1 MSHPNNN
8 INVGA
13 CDVNNHQAY
22 GFHGDDT
29 NYDYLYRSEDEAAY
43 REFYGLDDDDSYQYH
58 FGFNGNNAQNW
69 NNENNVDGAALNA
82 ALQVEEDEATRNE
95 RLFKQFILNFHNGN
109 YDDDEINAALSS
121 FSAPDDESYNNDGAP
136 PADDNW
142 QEERRTQAITILRNQ
157 MEMQIQMAPLD
168 LGVLSSFQLGPD
180 DPSFQ
185 SANDMLVEN
194 RPIQLDEMLDLWKRL
209 GIAYSKT
216 KQVRHTNT
224 LQITNVEISK
234 EVMDMLLAT
243 NLGGKIDR
251 CIKFTNTNLCGE
263 GIISLSKLIQNN
275 PTVNSLHLNHN
286 PITDINAATTLS
298 KALKPRLLMNNLDLS
313 NCNLGNDSNVL
324 AAVLQS
330 DVMMMVLDYN
340 NISSP
345 GAVKIAEYLEDNPP
359 VQNLRLNNN
368 NFTDE
373 DASLF
378 AQALKK
384 NTNLRFLF
392 LENNRFAAEGIK
404 SLIKAVYDPTTLNS
418 ISESN
423 HKCLLYVLPPE
434 ESTNI
439 QSHISRIRL
448 TNYGRIG
455 KVLLALHSKESMLH
469 YLDEKFPVELM
480 PEVLAFVQKEPNRGK
495 VRSMMYHSCGTA
507 HLHST
512 PFVVLYRQ
520 APRRGREISRNTLS
534 ENGE

>member
-8 INVGA
+8 VGA
-13 CDVNNHQAY
+13 CVNNNHQAY

-43 REFYGLDDDDSYQYH
+43 REFYGLDDNDDSYQYH
-58 FGFNGNNAQNW
+58 FGFNGNN
-69 NNENNVDGAALNA
+69 ENNVDGAAINA
-82 ALQVEEDEATRNE
+82 ALQIEEDEATRNE

-109 YDDDEINAALSS
+109 YDDEINAALSS
-121 FSAPDDESYNNDGAP
+121 FSASNSDESYNVGAP
-136 PADDNW
+136 PANNW
-142 QEERRTQAITILRNQ
+142 QEERRVQAITILRNQ
-157 MEMQIQMAPLD
+157 MEMQIQMATLD

-185 SANDMLVEN
+185 SANDMLAES

-209 GIAYSKT
+209 GVAFSKT

-224 LQITNVEISK
+224 LQIKNVEISK
-234 EVMDMLLAT
+234 EVMDMLVAT
-243 NLGGKIDR
+243 NIGGKIDR

-275 PTVNSLHLNHN
+275 PTVNSLQLTHN
-286 PITDINAATTLS
+286 SITDINAAVTLS

-313 NCNLGNDSNVL
+313 NCNLGNDPNIL
-324 AAVLQS
+324 AAILQS
-330 DVMMMVLDYN
+330 DVMMMTLDYN

-392 LENNRFAAEGIK
+392 LEGNSFTAEGIK
-404 SLIKAVYDPTTLNS
+404 SLIKAVYDPTSLNS

-423 HKCLLYVLPPE
+423 HKCLLYILPPE
-434 ESTNI
+434 E
-439 QSHISRIRL
+439 L
-448 TNYGRIG
+448 TTI
-455 KVLLALHSKESMLH
+455 LHLP
-469 YLDEKFPVELM
+469 YQLCELR
-480 PEVLAFVQKEPNRGK
+480 KNRK
-495 VRSMMYHSCGTA
+495 SITCIT
-507 HLHST
+507 
-512 PFVVLYRQ
+512 Q
-520 APRRGREISRNTLS
+520 
-534 ENGE
+534 

>member
-1 MSHPNNN
+1 MSHPNN
-8 INVGA
+8 NVGA

-22 GFHGDDT
+22 GFHGDDN

-58 FGFNGNNAQNW
+58 FGFNGNN
-69 NNENNVDGAALNA
+69 ENGDGAALNA

-109 YDDDEINAALSS
+109 YDDEISAALSA
-121 FSAPDDESYNNDGAP
+121 FSASNDESYNDGAP
-136 PADDNW
+136 PAVENNW

-157 MEMQIQMAPLD
+157 MEMQISMAPLD

-185 SANDMLVEN
+185 SANDMLVES
-194 RPIQLDEMLDLWKRL
+194 RPINMNHNEMLDLWKRL

-216 KQVRHTNT
+216 KRIRHTNT
-224 LQITNVEISK
+224 LQITNVEINK
-234 EVMDMLLAT
+234 EVMDILLAT
-243 NLGGKIDR
+243 NIGGRIDR

-275 PTVNSLHLNHN
+275 PTVNSLHLSHN

-298 KALKPRLLMNNLDLS
+298 KALKPRLLMSNLDLS
-313 NCNLGNDSNVL
+313 HCNLGNDSNIL

-330 DVMMMVLDYN
+330 DVMNMVLDYN
-340 NISSP
+340 NMNSP
-345 GAVKIAEYLEDNPP
+345 GAIKIAEYLEDNPP

-378 AQALKK
+378 AQALKR

-392 LENNRFAAEGIK
+392 LEGNNFTAEGIK
-404 SLIKAVYDPTTLNS
+404 SLIKAVYDPTSLNS

-434 ESTNI
+434 ESTTI
-439 QSHISRIRL
+439 QSHICRIKL
-448 TNYGRIG
+448 ANYGRIG
-455 KVLLALHSKESMLH
+455 KVLLALHNKESMLH

-480 PEVLAFVQKEPNRGK
+480 PEVLAFVQKEPDRKK
-495 VRSMMYHSCGTA
+495 VRNMMYHFLRYCPPS
-507 HLHST
+507 
-512 PFVVLYRQ
+512 LYSF
-520 APRRGREISRNTLS
+520 RGALS
-534 ENGE
+534 SSSKKRKRDQVEHFI

>member
-1 MSHPNNN
+1 MNHPNNN
-8 INVGA
+8 VGA
-13 CDVNNHQAY
+13 CVNNNHQAY

-29 NYDYLYRSEDEAAY
+29 NYDYLYRSEDDAAY
-43 REFYGLDDDDSYQYH
+43 RELYGLDDDDYQYH
-58 FGFNGNNAQNW
+58 FGFNGG

-82 ALQVEEDEATRNE
+82 ALQIEEDEATRNE
-95 RLFKQFILNFHNGN
+95 RLFKEFILNFHNGN
-109 YDDDEINAALSS
+109 YDGDINAALSS
-121 FSAPDDESYNNDGAP
+121 LFAADESRILQQLMGNGAP
-136 PADDNW
+136 SDWLD
-142 QEERRTQAITILRNQ
+142 ERRAQAITILRNQ

-185 SANDMLVEN
+185 SANDVLTES
-194 RPIQLDEMLDLWKRL
+194 RPINMNHNEMLDLWKRL
-209 GIAYSKT
+209 GIAYGKR
-216 KQVRHTNT
+216 KQIRHTNT
-224 LQITNVEISK
+224 LQITNVGMSK
-234 EVMDMLLAT
+234 EVMNMLLAT
-243 NLGGKIDR
+243 NIGGKIDR
-251 CIKFTNTNLCGE
+251 SIKFTNTNLCGE

-275 PTVNSLHLNHN
+275 PTVNSLQLSHN
-286 PITDINAATTLS
+286 PITDINAAVTLS
-298 KALKPRLLMNNLDLS
+298 KALKPRLLMSNLDLS
-313 NCNLGNDSNVL
+313 NCNLGNDSNIL

-330 DVMMMVLDYN
+330 DVMMMTLDYN

-368 NFTDE
+368 NFTDG

-404 SLIKAVYDPTTLNS
+404 SLIKSMYDPTSLNS

-434 ESTNI
+434 ESTTI
-439 QSHISRIRL
+439 QSFISRIRL
-448 TNYGRIG
+448 ASYGRIG
-455 KVLLALHSKESMLH
+455 KVLLALHDKESMLH

-480 PEVLAFVQKEPNRGK
+480 PEVLAFVQKEPDRKK
-495 VRSMMYHSCGTA
+495 VRNMMYNFLRYCPPSMY
-507 HLHST
+507 S
-512 PFVVLYRQ
+512 F
-520 APRRGREISRNTLS
+520 RGASSSSSKKRKRDQVEHFI
-534 ENGE
+534 